1 MFLATV
7 INNLDAK
14 GRVSVPADFRA
25 ASDHDAFKGI
35 IIWPELNGGPFYEG
49 AGYAYVLKMQSVMQ
63 GLPLYSKER
72 DALQNAIFGE
82 ARKLSFDSNGR
93 VTVPKDILERL
104 GVEGEMAFVGQGDSF
119 QIWSAPTRATYVPN
133 IQSDAMQHL
142 HHLSA
147 AQLSRGAIQGGS
159 E

>member
-25 ASDHDAFKGI
+25 AAEHDAFNGI
-35 IIWPELNGGPFYEG
+35 VLWPALNGGPFYEA
-49 AGYAYVLKMQSVMQ
+49 AGYGYILHMQSVVRS
-63 GLPLYSKER
+63 LPLYSKER
-72 DALQNAIFGE
+72 DALQNALFGE

-93 VTVPKDILERL
+93 VTVPKDILDAL
-104 GVEGEMAFVGQGDSF
+104 KLEGEVAFVGQGDSF
-119 QIWSAPTRATYVPN
+119 QIWNSKTREDYVPN

-142 HHLSA
+142 HHLSGTS
-147 AQLSRGAIQGGS
+147 LSGGS
-159 E
+159 A